1 MVVHEFTC
9 PDCDITFD
17 YPWEVGGEV
26 RCPRCEQWFETDWE
40 ANADARLAR
49 LILDGN
55 DSDLAAFIDWWREQE

>member
-26 RCPRCEQWFETDWE
+26 RCPQCEQWFETDSE
-40 ANADARLAR
+40 ANADDDPVVPWISGKAKNNTA
-49 LILDGN
+49 
-55 DSDLAAFIDWWREQE
+55 